1 MSTLSYKTVSANK
14 ATVTKEWVL
23 IDATNQPVG
32 RLASQVSKMLR
43 GKHRANYTP
52 NVDCGDNV
60 IVINA
65 EKVRLT
71 GRKLTDRQYVKH
83 TGFPGGQ
90 RHFTAKDMLSRVP
103 EQVEGKPLRRERM
116 RGTAT
121 WVIEHAVKG
130 MLPKNR
136 LAADLFSNLYVYTGI
151 QHPHEAQNPKQID
164 LSTFK

>member
-1 MSTLSYKTVSANK
+1 MSANK
-14 ATVTKEWVL
+14 ATVNKEWVL

-71 GRKLTDRQYVKH
+71 GKKLTDRQYVKH

-136 LAADLFSNLYVYTGI
+136 LAADQFSNLYVYTGT

>member
-14 ATVTKEWVL
+14 ATVSKEWVL

-71 GRKLTDRQYVKH
+71 GKKLTDRQYVKH

-136 LAADLFSNLYVYTGI
+136 LAADQFSNLYVYTGT